1 MVYGHRRV
9 ARAIFS
15 SALAMSRMAG
25 LAPLLALLAL
35 LLHAPAVRAQLPNC
49 DHGTPL
55 DKG

>member
-1 MVYGHRRV
+1 
-9 ARAIFS
+9 
-15 SALAMSRMAG
+15 MSRMAG
-25 LAPLLALLAL
+25 LAPQLALLALLALL